1 MKEKECFKFNYFFL
15 LGMDFLDS
23 LVLASELECAFECRE
38 EPDRLVERDRDLA
51 DSFLPN

>member
-1 MKEKECFKFNYFFL
+1 
-15 LGMDFLDS
+15 MDFLDS

>member
-1 MKEKECFKFNYFFL
+1 
-15 LGMDFLDS
+15 MDFLDS

-51 DSFLPN
+51 DSFLPNWNFDKINYFYATSNI